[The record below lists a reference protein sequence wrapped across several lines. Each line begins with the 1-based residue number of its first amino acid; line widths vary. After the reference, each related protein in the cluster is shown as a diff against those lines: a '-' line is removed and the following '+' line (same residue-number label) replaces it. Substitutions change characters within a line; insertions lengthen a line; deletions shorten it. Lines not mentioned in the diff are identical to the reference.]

1 MDTLQNDQESK
12 IDELMNDCDM
22 ELITLEEMELTDNQ
36 DKGSYLI
43 PETNVYLIDEGTTHI
58 IEEEKLNESIAQLT
72 TNCKGQTRH

>member
-72 TNCKGQTRH
+72 NQL

>member
-36 DKGSYLI
+36 DKGSYLL

-72 TNCKGQTRH
+72 NQL

>member
-22 ELITLEEMELTDNQ
+22 ELITLEGMELTDNQ

-72 TNCKGQTRH
+72 NQL